1 MSTRV
6 DVEEIRTTKGEQ
18 LLAVVLALFL
28 LIGGIWV
35 YAKID
40 DAVRTSS
47 PPDFSYRGT
56 PAEQA
61 AVRRLRQARLSPFTS
76 RAGGRRS
83 ARQPRAPT
91 RGVPHGAR
99 REPSRGPTRA
109 GLQHGAGEARPGSAR
124 ARLAREATSQRLAR
138 PPTPL
143 SATSPESRPGARSGE
158 SCSRS
163 SSALVFTIASL
174 AFAYWLLAYLRRRR
188 SRYYPV
194 GMAVVA
200 AAAILAFAGAAD
212 YLTDYFDPL
221 DLGPLVLSLVR
232 DRGDPDRLRR
242 PPALPGEAP
251 SGTARQA
258 SGVPVLRLPG
268 PGERAL
274 RGLRP
279 RRRSPRA
286 PAATSRAESGRSTA
300 APAEPPRSR

>member
-18 LLAVVLALFL
+18 LLAVVLAAFL

-61 AVRRLRQARLSPFTS
+61 AVRRLRQADLRQSQ
-76 RAGGRRS
+76 S
-83 ARQPRAPT
+83 AREVAAARDNLEL
-91 RGVPHGAR
+91 R
-99 REPSRGPTRA
+99 REAYRTALDANRPAAELERAYNRSRVRLVRA
-109 GLQHGAGEARPGSAR
+109 ERQLATARSDVAAARPAAVAAQRDIAR
-124 ARLAREATSQRLAR
+124 VQAGRTERRELLAFVFRALFAITS
-138 PPTPL
+138 
-143 SATSPESRPGARSGE
+143 
-158 SCSRS
+158 
-163 SSALVFTIASL
+163 LV
-174 AFAYWLLAYLRRRR
+174 FAYWLLAYLRRKR

-221 DLGPLVLSLVR
+221 DLGPLVLSLFGIVATLIAFAVLQR
-232 DRGDPDRLRR
+232 YL
-242 PPALPGEAP
+242 
-251 SGTARQA
+251 AR
-258 SGVPVLRLPG
+258 RLPARRVRHRECPFCG
-268 PGERAL
+268 YPVRENEHCEGCGRDVVAPCARCSE
-274 RGLRP
+274 P
-279 RRRSPRA
+279 RRVGA
-286 PAATSRAESGRSTA
+286 LHCGACGAA
-300 APAEPPRSR
+300 